1 MCKGFRRKME
11 FSDCATD
18 VKESVEKCFSI
29 YSEKEKL
36 KVVVI
41 IRVLNDVTD

>member
-1 MCKGFRRKME
+1 MCKGFNRRKME

-18 VKESVEKCFSI
+18 VTESVEKCFSI
-29 YSEKEKL
+29 YSEKEIL
-36 KVVVI
+36 KVVV